1 MKRAAIAIAVLLSL
15 GLLVST
21 ASSGP
26 ATNWNKERTEAATK
40 TYGLV
45 RAQLDGGLA
54 RPEQVYVWSLRW
66 CESEGCSGKP
76 ADAHLDRMKQLEAK
90 VADMFK
96 AGLAN
101 QADVAGAAYYR
112 ADAELR
118 AKK

>member
-1 MKRAAIAIAVLLSL
+1 MKRAAITIAVLLSL
-15 GLLVST
+15 GLLVGT

-26 ATNWNKERTEAATK
+26 AIDWNKERTDAAAKAYAFT
-40 TYGLV
+40 

-66 CESEGCSGKP
+66 CESEGCSGKA

-90 VADMFK
+90 VSELFK
-96 AGLAN
+96 GGLAS
-101 QADVAGAAYYR
+101 QAEVAGAAYYQS
-112 ADAELR
+112 DARLR